1 MKKLKMEVYMKSRA
15 IEYLNKDTLL
25 YMGMIEPI
33 NRNTAKVLYA
43 STDGVLLK
51 EQDSGAYMLA
61 VENYEKGVQLIDSL
75 TECKLL
81 VLHQKYMVDYAKNKF
96 DLNRTQ
102 YCFQAVYTS
111 KDSIEIEQNLHI
123 KKLEVNQLEVI
134 SEHYKMLAK
143 NDVEKLLKEGKL
155 YGGYKAGNLVG
166 FVGNHF
172 EGSIGLLEVFPK
184 YRKLGYGSA
193 LESFMINNN
202 LKEGFTPFVQ
212 ILEDNIKSIALQ
224 KKLGLQVSRDTLI
237 WVY

>member
-1 MKKLKMEVYMKSRA
+1 MKSRA
-15 IEYLNKDTLL
+15 LEYLNKDPLL

-33 NRNTAKVLYA
+33 NRNTANILYA
-43 STDGVLLK
+43 SADGVLLK
-51 EQDSGAYMLA
+51 EQNSGAYMLA
-61 VENYEKGVQLIDSL
+61 VENYEKGVELINSL
-75 TECKLL
+75 SQCKLL
-81 VLHQKYMVDYAKNKF
+81 VLHQNYMVYYVKNKF

-111 KDSIEIEQNLHI
+111 KDSIELGQNLDV
-123 KKLEVNQLEVI
+123 KKLEVNQLEII
-134 SEHYKMLAK
+134 SEQYKMLDK

-166 FVGNHF
+166 FVGNHL

-184 YRKLGYGSA
+184 YRRFGYGSY

-202 LKEGFTPFVQ
+202 LKEGFIPFVQ
-212 ILEDNIKSIALQ
+212 ILEDNIQSIALQ
-224 KKLGLQVSRDTLI
+224 KKLGLEVSKSTLI